1 MPLFGEVAESIDRLM
16 GVKAVWGLS
25 SEPVMCFGS
34 RANAGA
40 KDKLHFMQAR
50 GAAEKAIERPYLV
63 TIGGG
68 ARVSDELRGRVL
80 ELVRVTGV
88 YGETKA
94 FVRDPELLSRL
105 AQWPVAVVL
114 SEVHTIEGLPRL
126 IEDLGFSDRKILENA
141 YDGIRRDEVRLAQLW
156 KVLKDHPVSRRWDVR
171 PLAGFRDP
179 GRVRLC
185 GPNYPNVSSA
195 TSEGRRIYK
204 EMRVAERD
212 RGLSTLVKEE
222 NRAGNGGQIVC
233 DGCDF
238 REESRAM
245 FDAHHL
251 DPLGNGPRWSKPENF
266 AVLCPT
272 CHRWSH
278 SKADDALQPLPIPA
292 LRVARLGHPLAE
304 FLAGSLPAA
313 TPPDELLAEATEDYI
328 SETMT

>member
-1 MPLFGEVAESIDRLM
+1 MPLFAEVAGSIDQIM

-25 SEPVMCFGS
+25 AEPVMCFGS
-34 RANAGA
+34 RGDAGA

-50 GAAEKAIERPYLV
+50 SAAEKAIERPYLV

-68 ARVSDELRGRVL
+68 ERVSDELRGRVL

-94 FVRDPELLSRL
+94 FVHDPEVLSRL

-114 SEVHTIEGLPRL
+114 SEVHTIDGLPRL

-141 YDGIRRDEVRLAQLW
+141 YDGVLRDEDRLVRLWDA
-156 KVLKDHPVSRRWDVR
+156 LKDRSVARRWDVR

-179 GRVRLC
+179 GRVQLC
-185 GPNYPNVSSA
+185 GSLYPRVSSA
-195 TSEGRRIYK
+195 SSEGKSIYR

-212 RGLSTLVKEE
+212 HGLSTLVKEQ
-222 NRAGNGGQIVC
+222 NRTRNGGQIVC
-233 DGCDF
+233 EGCDF
-238 REESRAM
+238 RDGSRAM

-251 DPLGNGPRWSKPENF
+251 DPLGKGPRWSLAENF

-278 SKADDALQPLPIPA
+278 AKADDLLQPLSISD
-292 LRVARLGHPLAE
+292 LRAVRILNPSGA
-304 FLAGSLPAA
+304 
-313 TPPDELLAEATEDYI
+313 PP
-328 SETMT
+328 SEIGLIIQITA